1 MGGWESGRVGGYR
14 ECSESCGIGILPVP
28 AKQARRLP
36 YKACGKLD
44 GSACWPLHK
53 NQITLGYLT
62 PDTRYP
68 NIRYPTPDTR
78 HPIPDTQKPK
88 TQLLPH
94 LLSHPSTLPP
104 IYSPTHLLSHP
115 STLPP
120 PLPCSDI
127 ELLKESSKLRP
138 EYRGLWEYTV
148 KAVFAV
154 AFIVFC

>member
-1 MGGWESGRVGGYR
+1 MVGGWEGGRVGGWESGRVGGYR

-68 NIRYPTPDTR
+68 TSDTR
-78 HPIPDTQKPK
+78 HPIPGTRYPTPRTQNP
-88 TQLLPH
+88 TSAPSTLPPIYPPTH

-104 IYSPTHLLSHP
+104 IYPPTPTPLL
-115 STLPP
+115 
-120 PLPCSDI
+120 
-127 ELLKESSKLRP
+127 R
-138 EYRGLWEYTV
+138 YRIV
-148 KAVFAV
+148 KR
-154 AFIVFC
+154 IL